1 MSYLRNQRGYWSPR
15 LQCQVQR
22 WMGKYLEKPAIGA
35 QQSQSREV
43 MGLTTKTLGALA
55 VFVLCRYHRFVLFLS
70 VTILFVITLG
80 IQDSDIKIIIT
91 LNSL

>member
-1 MSYLRNQRGYWSPR
+1 
-15 LQCQVQR
+15 
-22 WMGKYLEKPAIGA
+22 
-35 QQSQSREV
+35 

-80 IQDSDIKIIIT
+80 IQDSDIKIIIS